1 MEKRPLVVLLGE
13 SVLMDGVAV
22 SLGDQRVL
30 DVRRT
35 HISAVGLRERLQS
48 LKPDLIVVELDT
60 QGSQSIVTLVREQ
73 PSTLLLGLDL
83 TCSRVIV
90 LNSHQHMTPTMN
102 DLCQVVQAEVSQ
114 ASQSAK
120 GGGPSTES
128 EGR

>member
-22 SLGDQRVL
+22 SLGDQRAL
-30 DVRRT
+30 DVKRT
-35 HISAVGLRERLQS
+35 GICAVGLRERLQS

-60 QGSQSIVTLVREQ
+60 RGSQSIVSLLRDQ

-90 LNSHQHMTPTMN
+90 LNSHQHMTRTMN

-114 ASQSAK
+114 ASRSSK
-120 GGGPSTES
+120 GGGPST
-128 EGR
+128 